1 MAYVT
6 RALRLPRERACTL
19 APHFKADLHLRPRRR
34 RIRVLHLRGAVLTLD
49 TRSTCVD
56 GTRGRVFS
64 RRVGS
69 DTYLG
74 PNKGFEVEHVSIVQP
89 RRRSRSACVQTIAL
103 YRRHSAGRSNALAI
117 TQILFDLVRRT
128 CHR

>member
-6 RALRLPRERACTL
+6 RALCLPRERACTL
-19 APHFKADLHLRPRRR
+19 APHFKADLHLRPRWTFIS
-34 RIRVLHLRGAVLTLD
+34 IRV
-49 TRSTCVD
+49 
-56 GTRGRVFS
+56 FN
-64 RRVGS
+64 
-69 DTYLG
+69 LG

-103 YRRHSAGRSNALAI
+103 YYRHSAGRSNALAI
-117 TQILFDLVRRT
+117 TQIVFDLVRRT